1 MKLNLFADPPLQP
14 AIHGY
19 TEGVSIAKGTVQ
31 HISCIS
37 TGGNPPAT
45 LTWYKNDQKINS
57 TTKSSDKSVSAELNI
72 VASAAD
78 NGARYRCEATNSAT
92 EVPLH
97 EVITLDVNFAP
108 EHVKIRQEPDKLRPG
123 QRATL
128 TCETSASKPPAHLTW
143 WRSGIP
149 VNTAPGA
156 TSNATR
162 AGLYGGKVTSSSL
175 TLDVT
180 PDMNGLVYTCQAT
193 NEALQVSAHDATT
206 LNIVYKP
213 TFENEPPVG
222 LRQVTAVEGE
232 GTMIQ
237 LEPRANPPSMTF
249 TWSKDGH
256 PLAMNARVITDGA
269 TLNITTVRKEDAGT
283 YSLEAVNSEG
293 STTAK
298 IVLSVHYPPVILEI
312 PRSVL
317 VAESEDA
324 TISCTADGNPLV
336 EANFQWKREDF
347 DLASRTTQSFR
358 NGTSYLRVIG
368 TTTEDMGNFECHVS
382 NGVGEPTMAKSMLLV
397 KHKPKMDL
405 SPSIAKAASNAGDM
419 GRLICRAQGAPSV
432 GFNWSREGSPIHP
445 EVSDYFSVEYKEVDL
460 LTYESAL
467 IIHKVRP
474 SDYGGYECVARNE
487 MGFATATIRLE
498 VTSAPDPPLALSVLN
513 VTHDSVRVSWKPGFN
528 GGLKQS
534 FKLRYRRTNTEDY
547 AEVNVPLE
555 ETTEHTIT
563 GLTLATEYVFSVMAY
578 NRLGKSA
585 YLTDNV
591 RAKTLNESPEAER
604 ERVLQAVLR
613 EQGDLPRVVIIAV
626 SATAGLL
633 VLINVALVLCFIQRK
648 RRKRD
653 EQTQAGA
660 SEQGSSK
667 SATIE
672 MYAPSSF
679 NETVTGETLSSISE
693 KSETYSNGEANEEF
707 IEAGSKR
714 AATTYLIDQVEPP
727 AQYAYRPPPPQVG
740 SATNT
745 LTRHKPSP
753 VPPQELDEQ
762 AVYVDSL
769 RRNAYNHALGDK
781 SGYNTPPPMQQLTP
795 TEHMHPLAEPTY
807 YISADS
813 RYIYP
818 PPPGGFGRPVGNG
831 TLRHMVPPP
840 DVTMSVHQ
848 HPGATPHQ
856 HPQGP
861 MMPPVSVARNN
872 GPITPA
878 KMPSNPTPPHP
889 HLSTFNPNMGHHHPP
904 VSTATAEI
912 RSLETEGH
920 LV

>member
-1 MKLNLFADPPLQP
+1 MEKSPPSTVEITGHAANSKIEIHENQQLRLECVARNAKPPPTIVWYRGNVELKLAPESHDETRTEVTEGGRVKRYNVASSITITPTAEDDYTDYTILEYGVCEYRTVIRDPPGAPYIEGYTEGETIRRGQTVELACRSRGGNPAAQLIWYKNDEQIRMAYRSNGRFSENVHTFTAEASDNHAKYRCEASNVMSAKPLRAEVELSVLFAPNQVTISGPTEARQSDRVPLTCTTSNSNPPAEIRWMAAGKQLRDATSRTVAAPDGGWVTTIVQIRGLNYMKLNLFADPPLQP

-269 TLNITTVRKEDAGT
+269 ALNITTVRKDDAGT

-445 EVSDYFSVEYKEVDL
+445 EVSDYFSVEYKEV
-460 LTYESAL
+460 
-467 IIHKVRP
+467 
-474 SDYGGYECVARNE
+474 
-487 MGFATATIRLE
+487 
-498 VTSAPDPPLALSVLN
+498 SVN
-513 VTHDSVRVSWKPGFN
+513 
-528 GGLKQS
+528 
-534 FKLRYRRTNTEDY
+534 
-547 AEVNVPLE
+547 
-555 ETTEHTIT
+555 
-563 GLTLATEYVFSVMAY
+563 
-578 NRLGKSA
+578 
-585 YLTDNV
+585 
-591 RAKTLNESPEAER
+591 
-604 ERVLQAVLR
+604 
-613 EQGDLPRVVIIAV
+613 
-626 SATAGLL
+626 
-633 VLINVALVLCFIQRK
+633 FI
-648 RRKRD
+648 
-653 EQTQAGA
+653 
-660 SEQGSSK
+660 S
-667 SATIE
+667 
-672 MYAPSSF
+672 
-679 NETVTGETLSSISE
+679 
-693 KSETYSNGEANEEF
+693 YSNC
-707 IEAGSKR
+707 
-714 AATTYLIDQVEPP
+714 
-727 AQYAYRPPPPQVG
+727 
-740 SATNT
+740 
-745 LTRHKPSP
+745 
-753 VPPQELDEQ
+753 
-762 AVYVDSL
+762 DS
-769 RRNAYNHALGDK
+769 
-781 SGYNTPPPMQQLTP
+781 QC
-795 TEHMHPLAEPTY
+795 
-807 YISADS
+807 
-813 RYIYP
+813 
-818 PPPGGFGRPVGNG
+818 
-831 TLRHMVPPP
+831 
-840 DVTMSVHQ
+840 
-848 HPGATPHQ
+848 
-856 HPQGP
+856 
-861 MMPPVSVARNN
+861 
-872 GPITPA
+872 
-878 KMPSNPTPPHP
+878 
-889 HLSTFNPNMGHHHPP
+889 
-904 VSTATAEI
+904 
-912 RSLETEGH
+912 
-920 LV
+920 